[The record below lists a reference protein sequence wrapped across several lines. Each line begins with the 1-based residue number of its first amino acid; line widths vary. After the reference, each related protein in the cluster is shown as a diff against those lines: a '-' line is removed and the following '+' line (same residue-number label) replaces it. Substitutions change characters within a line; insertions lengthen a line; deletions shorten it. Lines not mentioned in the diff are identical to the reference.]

1 MAGIGGSR
9 PSSVCVPEDLIMVTT
24 TIQETL
30 AMPLDGR
37 SRAAVRLEFGGGE
50 LTLHQ
55 AEPGMLVSGRFEG
68 GVVTSESTT
77 DEVHLEPSHVR
88 PFRPVL
94 WDVGLTAEIP
104 VALRLDTGANR
115 SVLDLST
122 LRIRSLEL
130 NTGASETTVRLPAL
144 GQTRVHVSCGFAAVF
159 VDVPEGVA
167 ARVHGRVMFG
177 GTKVDQ
183 RRFPRAA
190 DGWASPDFDTA
201 ANRVDIEVEGGF
213 GSVEVR

>member
-1 MAGIGGSR
+1 
-9 PSSVCVPEDLIMVTT
+9 
-24 TIQETL
+24 
-30 AMPLDGR
+30 
-37 SRAAVRLEFGGGE
+37 
-50 LTLHQ
+50 
-55 AEPGMLVSGRFEG
+55 
-68 GVVTSESTT
+68 
-77 DEVHLEPSHVR
+77 
-88 PFRPVL
+88 
-94 WDVGLTAEIP
+94 
-104 VALRLDTGANR
+104 
-115 SVLDLST
+115 
-122 LRIRSLEL
+122 L

-190 DGWASPDFDTA
+190 DGWASPDFDMA